1 MDNQGV
7 VEKRLS
13 YHDSWWSWTVAAACG
28 WCFFWVVI
36 VNRCGGIIYVSMV
49 AELGGSREAASWPIL
64 LLSCVSLLM
73 AIPWRILM
81 KYVSLRKLYLIGTV
95 LTATGILLC
104 AVFFNITAITVCCVL
119 TGIGQGLIF
128 PSNHVALNTAFRK

>member
-73 AIPWRILM
+73 GAYRVDLLVPCLKNNPLKCICIFVREYWKVEGFAINVFLCN
-81 KYVSLRKLYLIGTV
+81 
-95 LTATGILLC
+95 LTR
-104 AVFFNITAITVCCVL
+104 
-119 TGIGQGLIF
+119 
-128 PSNHVALNTAFRK
+128 VAREAEFLD